1 MSKSRKSLNRDINRA
16 FPTIQGQVLREVIHA
31 EMAVKTATTQRT
43 STAALAA
50 DADLVVDILAGVPY
64 LIEAFLPIT
73 TAATPGFQF
82 DFAGGTLGTTQTTY
96 FIGVG
101 VLKTANEAA
110 SAAADI
116 TAVNT
121 AVNPTAAAHTRG
133 YAKVVAMFNASGT
146 IALRWA
152 QNTSNGTAAQLL
164 NGATLSATPLDL
176 LSGK

>member
-1 MSKSRKSLNRDINRA
+1 MSKTRKAFNQEVNRA
-16 FPTIQGQVLREVIHA
+16 FPPIQAQAARAGFHA
-31 EMAVKTATTQRT
+31 ELAVKPATTQRA
-43 STAALAA
+43 SNAALSA
-50 DADLVVDILAGVPY
+50 DLDLVVDILAGVPY

-82 DFAGGTLGTTQTTY
+82 DFAGGTLGTSQTTY
-96 FIGVG
+96 FLGIG

-110 SAAADI
+110 SAATDI

-133 YAKVVAMFNASGT
+133 YARVTAKFSASGT
-146 IALRWA
+146 LALRWA

-176 LSGK
+176 LTGK